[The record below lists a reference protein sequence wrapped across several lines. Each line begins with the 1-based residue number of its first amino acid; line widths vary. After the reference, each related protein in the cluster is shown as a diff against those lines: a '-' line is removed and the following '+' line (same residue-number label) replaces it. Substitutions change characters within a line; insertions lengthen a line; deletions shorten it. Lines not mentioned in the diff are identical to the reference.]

1 MATRFPMA
9 TGIFRPLLLLFGATR
24 VNGYVDVG
32 EKNEVVEFRMG
43 LYRSRVPRAEIRGAR
58 LRRWRPWEGIGW
70 RTDLEG
76 AVLLVS
82 SGRELVEVSFE
93 RPLRGWI
100 SLGKHYD
107 RIAVSVEDPDGLIA
121 ALGSGEEG
129 AG

>member
-9 TGIFRPLLLLFGATR
+9 MGIFAPLLLLFGATR
-24 VNGYVDVG
+24 GTSYVEVRG
-32 EKNEVVEFRMG
+32 KVVEFRMG
-43 LYRSRVPRAEIRGAR
+43 LYRKRVPRAEIRGAR

-70 RTDLEG
+70 RTDREG

-82 SGRELVEVSFE
+82 AGRELVEVSFE

-100 SLGKHYD
+100 SLGKRYD

-121 ALGSGEEG
+121 ALGGGEEG